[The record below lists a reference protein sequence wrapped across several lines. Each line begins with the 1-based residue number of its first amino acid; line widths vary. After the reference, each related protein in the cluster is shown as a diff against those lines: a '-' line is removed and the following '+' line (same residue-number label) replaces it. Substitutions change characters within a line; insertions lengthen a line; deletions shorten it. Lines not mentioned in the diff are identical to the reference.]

1 MSDLAIRVVNLGKRY
16 RIGLTHRR
24 HNTLRDLLTDR
35 VQRFFRPQHR
45 LPASGGRE
53 VIWALK
59 DVSFEVKRGEILGII
74 GPNGSGKST
83 LLKVLSRV
91 TEPTSGYAQIKG
103 QLGALL
109 EIGTGFHPELT
120 GRENIFL
127 NGAIL
132 GMKKAE
138 ITRKFDEIVAFAE
151 VEKFLDTPVKHY
163 SSGMFVRLAFSV
175 AAHLEPEILLVDEVL
190 AVGDAAFQKK
200 CLKKMREMMHQG
212 RTIILVSHNMAS
224 IEFLCQRAILLY
236 KGHIE
241 LDHDPISVITHYLGK
256 ERNQITSY
264 RNLREN
270 SISTDGRPQTL
281 FQSIRLLNQK
291 QEETPVFRI
300 GDDIIFEIGI
310 NDNQFR
316 TTFPRIGIIINDEK
330 GLRVCNFKTSDMT
343 DATFPLGE
351 TDTIRCYWQDC
362 RLSPGI
368 YAVTLTAQEGKTE
381 LFKAEEAISFEVY
394 ASDAY
399 GTGRLAKSHGVFL
412 PIGYWDFRPTSVESL
427 SANPKR
433 KWK

>member
-1 MSDLAIRVVNLGKRY
+1 MSDLAIRVANLGKRY

-24 HNTLRDLLTDR
+24 HNSLRDLLTDR
-35 VQRFFRPQHR
+35 VQCFFRPQHR
-45 LPASGGRE
+45 LPASGSRE
-53 VIWALK
+53 VVWALK

-109 EIGTGFHPELT
+109 EVGTGFHPELT

-200 CLKKMREMMHQG
+200 CLGKMENVAQHG
-212 RTIILVSHNMAS
+212 RTVIFVSHNMTA
-224 IEFLCQRAILLY
+224 ITRLCPRAILLNGGQISADGLTIETVETY
-236 KGHIE
+236 LQDMTGVSGVQSWSVGEAPGTDELKLPLSVVSVEDKLKFRIDYHVKLPRLRFRCLLKFYTKGRCAFSTIE
-241 LDHDPISVITHYLGK
+241 PFEVERTRAGNYYSVVTIPSHLLTEGEYTIGLSIFSSKGTKRYYVKFIRDIIAFHVIDPLPQNATRGDFTGYLGG
-256 ERNQITSY
+256 
-264 RNLREN
+264 LV
-270 SISTDGRPQTL
+270 RPAL
-281 FQSIRLLNQK
+281 KWDL
-291 QEETPVFRI
+291 
-300 GDDIIFEIGI
+300 
-310 NDNQFR
+310 
-316 TTFPRIGIIINDEK
+316 
-330 GLRVCNFKTSDMT
+330 
-343 DATFPLGE
+343 
-351 TDTIRCYWQDC
+351 
-362 RLSPGI
+362 
-368 YAVTLTAQEGKTE
+368 
-381 LFKAEEAISFEVY
+381 SFE
-394 ASDAY
+394 
-399 GTGRLAKSHGVFL
+399 
-412 PIGYWDFRPTSVESL
+412 
-427 SANPKR
+427 SAIPDVKT
-433 KWK
+433 